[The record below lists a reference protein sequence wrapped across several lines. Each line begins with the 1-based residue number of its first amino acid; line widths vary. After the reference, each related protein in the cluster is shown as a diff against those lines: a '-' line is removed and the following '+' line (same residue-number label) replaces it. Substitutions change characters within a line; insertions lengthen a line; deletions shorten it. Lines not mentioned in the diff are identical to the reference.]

1 MHLLLMIVLMR
12 RLGKKHVVRS
22 FPEFGHY
29 LQVFIYLIS
38 SLKIRYKAYDLS
50 SLVRVVVC
58 RALSA
63 SINLKKIVPAFN
75 FKESQSTREKIA
87 SIKLKGLEGLKK
99 KSSSTFISSAVMG
112 SLYHM
117 TNKEFILAI

>member
-1 MHLLLMIVLMR
+1 MR
-12 RLGKKHVVRS
+12 QLGKKHVVRS
-22 FPEFGHY
+22 FPELGHY

-63 SINLKKIVPAFN
+63 SINLKKNSTNIQFQRGPVNVRVNRQHQAEGIRGAEKKVLFDIYFWCCYGLPVPHD
-75 FKESQSTREKIA
+75 K
-87 SIKLKGLEGLKK
+87 
-99 KSSSTFISSAVMG
+99 
-112 SLYHM
+112 
-117 TNKEFILAI
+117 

>member
-22 FPEFGHY
+22 FPELGHY

-63 SINLKKIVPAFN
+63 SINLKKN
-75 FKESQSTREKIA
+75 STNIQFQRGPVNVRVNRQHQA
-87 SIKLKGLEGLKK
+87 EGIRGAEK
-99 KSSSTFISSAVMG
+99 KSSSTFIFGAVMG
-112 SLYHM
+112 SLCHM
-117 TNKEFILAI
+117 TNKKFIIAV